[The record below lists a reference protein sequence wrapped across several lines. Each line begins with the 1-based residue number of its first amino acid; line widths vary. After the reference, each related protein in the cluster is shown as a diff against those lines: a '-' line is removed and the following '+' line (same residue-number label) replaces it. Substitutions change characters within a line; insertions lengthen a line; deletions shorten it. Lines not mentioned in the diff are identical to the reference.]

1 MSLNFTIGCPPWRLH
16 NILSLSKLNSDMRQ
30 KFSRWFP
37 SFWFKIYG
45 GFTETWSKEVD
56 FQVILVNVTTT
67 SHVNVSTMSTAAL
80 FPFAGS
86 LTPQFI
92 PSRIELPC
100 PSDSLYLSPRALT
113 PPLTHT
119 EFGALSPF
127 TLSRKEKKREKNW
140 KRKKAEKVSAKGS
153 VSLLLSIYTTAAIRT
168 NSIREIWTSTLTT
181 STPFSTL

>member
-1 MSLNFTIGCPPWRLH
+1 MLRLSPTDCIFEMKFTMSLNFTIGCPPWRLH

-67 SHVNVSTMSTAAL
+67 SQFNVSTMSTAAL

-119 EFGALSPF
+119 EFGPSLRSLYP
-127 TLSRKEKKREKNW
+127 E
-140 KRKKAEKVSAKGS
+140 KRKKRKKLKKEKSWKS
-153 VSLLLSIYTTAAIRT
+153 
-168 NSIREIWTSTLTT
+168 
-181 STPFSTL
+181 